1 MVVTASTNS
10 FILLMETKYQSIT
23 LLALPCI
30 ITAISEI
37 LVIYGS
43 ILHFFEE
50 SPRRSQA
57 VLLSL
62 SFLSRYCGSL
72 LFYAVLPV
80 LNTLCRLD
88 AAPDRIY
95 HYEFG
100 LMLQCVF
107 LFITLGLH
115 VWRSMKYHYVTE
127 KELDKECENL
137 RPDRI
142 LHPYLTKVV
151 DPIKLRLFS
160 SFIPRNRSKS
170 CDSGSSSAKS
180 SMSTRSLSD
189 EVLLFSSTNRVD
201 TSVYCI
207 CYHETYS
214 FVLPSLLCHFLEW
227 IVFVTSLFLFVFPN
241 FLRFSLVNRHI
252 PFIRFPHLF
261 PFFQ

>member
-1 MVVTASTNS
+1 MTGSVNS
-10 FILLMETKYQSIT
+10 FILLMETKYQSIAI
-23 LLALPCI
+23 LSLPCA

-80 LNTLCRLD
+80 LNVLCRLD
-88 AAPDRIY
+88 GTSGRIY

-142 LHPYLTKVV
+142 LHPYLTKVA
-151 DPIKLRLFS
+151 DPIKWIIFS
-160 SFIPRNRSKS
+160 IVTYRNRSKS

-180 SMSTRSLSD
+180 SISTRSLSD
-189 EVLLFSSTNRVD
+189 EVLIISSTSRVD
-201 TSVYCI
+201 SSV
-207 CYHETYS
+207 
-214 FVLPSLLCHFLEW
+214 
-227 IVFVTSLFLFVFPN
+227 
-241 FLRFSLVNRHI
+241 
-252 PFIRFPHLF
+252 
-261 PFFQ
+261 

>member
-10 FILLMETKYQSIT
+10 FILLMEARFQSIT

-30 ITAISEI
+30 ITALSEI

-43 ILHFFEE
+43 ILHFYEE

-80 LNTLCRLD
+80 LNALCRLD
-88 AAPDRIY
+88 ASASRIY

-115 VWRSMKYHYVTE
+115 VWRAMKYHYVTE

-151 DPIKLRLFS
+151 DPIK
-160 SFIPRNRSKS
+160 
-170 CDSGSSSAKS
+170 
-180 SMSTRSLSD
+180 
-189 EVLLFSSTNRVD
+189 
-201 TSVYCI
+201 Y
-207 CYHETYS
+207 
-214 FVLPSLLCHFLEW
+214 
-227 IVFVTSLFLFVFPN
+227 
-241 FLRFSLVNRHI
+241 
-252 PFIRFPHLF
+252 
-261 PFFQ
+261 